1 MWKHLV
7 TVNFRVVLEQT
18 IRHVEM
24 RQKADVPSLDGSR
37 AAVTAK
43 RPPKWHARS
52 LQLGFRM
59 RQTS

>member
-1 MWKHLV
+1 MGNNLA
-7 TVNFRVVLEQT
+7 TLNFRVVLEQT

-24 RQKADVPSLDGSR
+24 RQNADVPSLDGSR

-52 LQLGFRM
+52 LQLGFWM